1 MYIFKTESVPPY
13 ACQGT
18 KSEGTLFFPDE
29 FLSIFY
35 LKGKRKYGF
44 VRITDDGTTVTSC
57 EWDEEA
63 YQAWCA
69 ENPEP
74 DYLTENKAARIEQSK
89 NDLETYLAE
98 HPLLWIDGNYYSIT
112 QKKQN
117 QLTSKLAVAQAKATM
132 EVSYELKWNT
142 TEEVC
147 VPWELSD
154 LFALAFAID
163 ERVTAL
169 VTYQQ
174 AQEVAIRNATT
185 KEELDAIVVDY
196 NSVK

>member
-1 MYIFKTESVPPY
+1 MVYYDKYSNCIQSTPATGLLV
-13 ACQGT
+13 
-18 KSEGTLFFPDE
+18 FPDK
-29 FLSIFY
+29 FLGVFSP
-35 LKGKRKYGF
+35 KDKRCSGF
-44 VRITDDGTTVTSC
+44 VRIVDDGVTVTSC
-57 EWDEEA
+57 EWDEDA

-74 DYLTENKAARIEQSK
+74 DYLSDKKTARIQQSK
-89 NDLETYLAE
+89 DDLETYLVS
-98 HPLLWIDGNYYSIT
+98 HPLLWTDGQYYSIT
-112 QKKQN
+112 KDKQQ

-132 EVSYELKWNT
+132 GVPYELKWNT

-154 LFALAFAID
+154 LYALAFAID

-174 AQEVAIRNATT
+174 TQEVAIRNAQTQQ
-185 KEELDAIVVDY
+185 ELDAIVVDY
-196 NSVK
+196 DSVG